1 LFQFPSLAMAFGRGS
16 YIQATMNCENR
27 RA

>member
-1 LFQFPSLAMAFGRGS
+1 LLQFPSLAMAFGNGS
-16 YIQATMNCENR
+16 DIQATMNCENR